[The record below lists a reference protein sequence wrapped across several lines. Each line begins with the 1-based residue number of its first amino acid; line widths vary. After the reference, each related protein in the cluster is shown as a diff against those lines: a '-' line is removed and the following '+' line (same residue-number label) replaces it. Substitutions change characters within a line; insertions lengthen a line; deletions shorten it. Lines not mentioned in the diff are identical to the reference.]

1 MAQIADPWTFEGES
15 PSLGGP
21 TGTVT
26 LVQGSS
32 FCISSRSGDVLPDR
46 PHGLFFR
53 DTRFLSRFE
62 LRINGQQ
69 PEPLTADSTDPFS
82 ATFVLRTRP
91 RAGRADSTLT
101 IMRYRYVG
109 RGMRE
114 DIVVSNYGEE
124 AAYCSVELQLDADF
138 ADLFVVKEGRVEPS
152 GDATV
157 ESVDGGTL
165 VRESWDIS
173 QEAGLSKLLV
183 GRAGKKTAENMEK
196 TLARIEDLVTV

>member
-1 MAQIADPWTFEGES
+1 MADPWTFEGES

-21 TGTVT
+21 SGTVT

-32 FCISSRSGDVLPDR
+32 FCISSRSGDILPDR

-124 AAYCSVELQLDADF
+124 AAYCSVELQIDADF
-138 ADLFVVKEGRVEPS
+138 ADLFAVKEGRVEQS

-157 ESVDGGTL
+157 ESNSARRKRSG
-165 VRESWDIS
+165 VRRVPGVSRSMPKAWKIS
-173 QEAGLSKLLV
+173 PIYRS
-183 GRAGKKTAENMEK
+183 
-196 TLARIEDLVTV
+196 

>member
-1 MAQIADPWTFEGES
+1 MADPWTFEGES

-21 TGTVT
+21 AGTVT

-32 FCISSRSGDVLPDR
+32 FCISSRSGDMLPDR
-46 PHGLFFR
+46 THGLFFR

-69 PEPLTADSTDPFS
+69 
-82 ATFVLRTRP
+82 

-124 AAYCSVELQLDADF
+124 AAYCSVELQIDADF
-138 ADLFVVKEGRVEPS
+138 ADLFVVKEGVVQH
-152 GDATV
+152 DA
-157 ESVDGGTL
+157 DWPL
-165 VRESWDIS
+165 AL
-173 QEAGLSKLLV
+173 Q
-183 GRAGKKTAENMEK
+183 
-196 TLARIEDLVTV
+196 LARE